1 MANVFSLTT
10 VSVVITNPI
19 YGQITIGGAG
29 KMVGSVGYAYN
40 ADAFSM
46 EHTPDGGYVANFNN
60 DKSGEIN
67 LSIKQTSS
75 HIQELTDF
83 INWCRSNPVNAMST
97 LKITDPLGNIAASAS
112 GVLPTKIPDNQ
123 VGESLSDRQ
132 FKFLAGEIN
141 SEERTV

>member
-1 MANVFSLTT
+1 MAKVFSLTT
-10 VSVVITNPI
+10 VSVVITNAI

-29 KMVGSVGYAYN
+29 KMVGNVGYSYN
-40 ADAFSM
+40 VDAFSL
-46 EHTPDGGYVANFNN
+46 EHTPDGGYVMNFNN

-83 INWCRSNPVNAMST
+83 INWCRNNPMSAMSD
-97 LKITDPLGNIAASAS
+97 LKITDPLGNIAASAT

-123 VGESLSDRQ
+123 VTESLGDRQ
-132 FKFLAGEIN
+132 FKFVAGEIN
-141 SEERTV
+141 SEEKSK